1 MAKLSALRVD
11 PELSEEGRWVD
22 YELGIRLRIARHNNS
37 RYQAY
42 FMKLLRDNPDVQEDA
57 DSFQNL
63 LKVAVGRT
71 ILKDW
76 EGVEDDDGNEMKF
89 SEDVGEKII
98 TDPAY
103 QDLYQFVLSESQSSL
118 LYRENAAGNS
128 EVSSTGTSSGET
140 N

>member
-42 FMKLLRDNPDVQEDA
+42 FMKLMRNNPEVQEDTEV
-57 DSFQNL
+57 FQNL

-103 QDLYQFVLSESQSSL
+103 QDLYQFVLTESQSSL

>member
-11 PELSEEGRWVD
+11 PELTEEGRWVD
-22 YELGIRLRIARHNNS
+22 YEMGIRLRVARHNNS
-37 RYQAY
+37 RYQNY
-42 FMKLLRDNPDVQEDA
+42 FMKLLRDNPEVQEDTE
-57 DSFQNL
+57 SFANL

-71 ILKDW
+71 ILRDW
-76 EGVEDDDGNEMKF
+76 EGVEDDEGNPLAF
-89 SEDVGEKII
+89 TEDLGEQTM

-128 EVSSTGTSSGET
+128 EDSSTGTSSGED